1 MGYGTLRNET
11 KRNGTLRNGT
21 LRNGT
26 LRNGTLRNGTLR
38 NGTLVE
44 LTSTNPLARS
54 LIWLHSCCHSC
65 CHRQHGFDRSSWCS
79 LLPSSNGISPLSGG
93 PLLIGRLIH
102 QKERKL
108 RKVPFSFVSQSAVQ
122 CVQWTRIQSHL
133 LGAWM
138 PE

>member
-1 MGYGTLRNET
+1 MNSHALRAYGTLRNET

-38 NGTLVE
+38 NDTLRNGTLVE

-65 CHRQHGFDRSSWCS
+65 CRSCCHRQHGCDRSSWCS
-79 LLPSSNGISPLSGG
+79 LLPSSNGKASVIPAEFHL
-93 PLLIGRLIH
+93 
-102 QKERKL
+102 
-108 RKVPFSFVSQSAVQ
+108 SAVA
-122 CVQWTRIQSHL
+122 RFS
-133 LGAWM
+133 
-138 PE
+138 